1 MNVKRFLLASLAVF
15 VLLQITSFVIHNLL
29 LMKTYE
35 ALSSVWRPDMMSKMW
50 IMYPSSVVY
59 TLFFVY
65 IFINGYENRGLWE
78 GVRYGL
84 VIGLFMG
91 VPSSLGQYM
100 VYPLPFSLVS
110 QWFIYGLVESIV
122 AGVAAAAIYRSR

>member
-15 VLLQITSFVIHNLL
+15 ILLQITSFVIHNLL

-35 ALSSVWRPDMMSKMW
+35 VLSSVWRPDMMSKMW
-50 IMYPSSVVY
+50 VMYPSSAVY
-59 TLFFVY
+59 ALLFVY
-65 IFINGYENRGLWE
+65 IFIKGYENKGLWE
-78 GVRYGL
+78 GARYGL

-91 VPSSLGQYM
+91 VPASLGQYM

-110 QWFIYGLVESIV
+110 QWFIYGLVESIL